1 MANDYASGDP
11 WFYLFFTFY
20 RIDYM
25 QRVPS
30 NIVRPRYFKK
40 SSMSEP
46 IIDNSNKNP
55 EKKVEKDMD
64 LRIKEILFPGNKKF
78 RNRPYSKEFRK

>member
-55 EKKVEKDMD
+55 EKK
-64 LRIKEILFPGNKKF
+64 LKKIWT
-78 RNRPYSKEFRK
+78 

>member
-11 WFYLFFTFY
+11 WFYLFFAFY

-55 EKKVEKDMD
+55 EKSRKRYGLKD
-64 LRIKEILFPGNKKF
+64 KGNIVF
-78 RNRPYSKEFRK
+78 GR